1 MSVTSYQRHS
11 YRRQRGASLVELLV
25 VVGIVVTLSG
35 MAVMST
41 VHPTNTSRA
50 NNAVDAVVD
59 VLRQARQLA
68 VTKRRNVV
76 VAFNPPNQIQL
87 TVQPLPSETTVL
99 TPIPVVTLNDGA
111 ANGLQFF
118 LFPNL
123 PNTPLGPLGFGNNSD
138 LDYEAVNGGTA
149 GSAVMFSTS
158 GSFVGAGGAAPA
170 NYYAVGNND
179 PINATI
185 YIGNPGNTSTAR
197 AITIMGATGR
207 VRSYAWNGTAWQE

>member
-1 MSVTSYQRHS
+1 MSVTSAQRPV

-35 MAVMST
+35 IAVMST

-59 VLRQARQLA
+59 ALRQARQLA

-76 VAFNPPNQIQL
+76 VAFNGTNQIQL
-87 TVQPLPSETTVL
+87 TVQPLPGEAAPTAIPLVL
-99 TPIPVVTLNDGA
+99 LNDGA

-118 LFPNL
+118 LFPSL
-123 PNTPLGPLGFGNNSD
+123 PNTPLGPLGFGKNSAID
-138 LDYEAVNGGTA
+138 FEAVNGGTA
-149 GSAVMFSTS
+149 GGDVMFSTA
-158 GSFVGAGGAAPA
+158 GSFVGAGGAAPTSD
-170 NYYAVGNND
+170 YAVGNND

-185 YIGNPGNTSTAR
+185 YIGNPSNISTAR

>member
-1 MSVTSYQRHS
+1 MFVTSDRRPGH
-11 YRRQRGASLVELLV
+11 RRQLGVSLVELLV
-25 VVGIVVTLSG
+25 VVGIVVTLS
-35 MAVMST
+35 AITIMST
-41 VHPTNTSRA
+41 VHPTDASRA

-59 VLRQARQLA
+59 ALRQARQLA

-76 VAFNPPNQIQL
+76 VAFSGSNQIQL
-87 TVQPLPSETTVL
+87 TVQPLPGEAAPAALPAVL
-99 TPIPVVTLNDGA
+99 LNDGA

-118 LFPNL
+118 LFTGL
-123 PNTPLGPLGFGNNSD
+123 PNTPLGPLGFGNNAAID
-138 LDYEAVNGGTA
+138 LEAVNGGTA
-149 GSAVMFSTS
+149 GSAVMFSTA

-185 YIGNPGNTSTAR
+185 YIGNPSNTSTAR